1 MSDRIEEVI
10 FENLLTNDEYAR
22 KALPFIEDSYFMDKI
37 DKVVFDVIK
46 HFYDEYNAA
55 PTKAALKL
63 AIGDSKSLR
72 QQEYDLAVELVDR
85 LGAPDQNTQWLF
97 DKTES
102 FCKDKAVYNAIM
114 TSISILDGGNTKFDK
129 GAIPSILSEALA
141 ISFDKTI
148 GHDYFEDADRRYDFY
163 HLKEDR
169 VPFDLDLFNKIT
181 KGGIPKKTLNI
192 ILAGTNVGKS
202 LFLCHHAA
210 SVIKQGKNALYIT
223 MEMAEE
229 RIAERID
236 CNLMNISMND
246 LYKTGKKEYQSKFE
260 EIKSKSHG
268 KLVVK
273 EYPTSSAH
281 VGHFKS
287 LLDEL
292 KLKKNF
298 VPDIIYID
306 YINICCSQRLK
317 GDTNSY
323 FLIKAIAEELRGLA
337 VEYDVPIFSA
347 TQTTR
352 GGYANTDVDLTDTSE
367 SFGLPATADFM
378 FAMMRTEELDK
389 MGQLIVKQLKSR
401 YNDVNYYKRFVVG
414 IDIEKFKLYDVEQ
427 SAQDDLV
434 DKGNHDDDDTPAFD
448 KGKFGSAMRKRGD
461 YQQLDFN

>member
-1 MSDRIEEVI
+1 VSDRIEEVI
-10 FENLLTNDEYAR
+10 LENLLTNDEYAR
-22 KALPFIEDSYFMDKI
+22 KTVPFIDETYFQDKI
-37 DKVVFDVIK
+37 DKTVFSCIK
-46 HFYDEYNAA
+46 QFYDQYNAA

-63 AIGDSKSLR
+63 AIDDSKSLR
-72 QQEYDLAVELVDR
+72 QQEYELANTLVDK
-85 LGAPDQNTQWLF
+85 LGQSDKNTQWLY
-97 DKTES
+97 DATEN

-114 TSISILDGGNTKFDK
+114 TSIGILDGGNTKYDK

-148 GHDYFEDADRRYDFY
+148 GHDYFEESARRYDYY

-169 VPFDLDLFNKIT
+169 VAFDLELFNKIT

-192 ILAGTNVGKS
+192 VLAGTNVGKS

-210 SVIKQGKNALYIT
+210 SVLKQGKNALYIT

-236 CNLMNISMND
+236 CNLLDITVND
-246 LYKTGKKEYQSKFE
+246 LYKTGKKEFTSKFE
-260 EIKSKSHG
+260 DLKAKTQG

-273 EYPTSSAH
+273 EYPTSSAS
-281 VGHFKS
+281 VQHFKS

-298 VPDIIYID
+298 VPDIIYVD
-306 YINICCSQRLK
+306 YINICCSARLK
-317 GDTNSY
+317 GDSNSY
-323 FLIKAIAEELRGLA
+323 FLIKAIAEELRGMA
-337 VEYDVPIFSA
+337 VEYDVPVFSA

-352 GGYANTDVDLTDTSE
+352 GGFDNTDVSLTDTSE

-401 YNDVNYYKRFVVG
+401 YNDVNYYKRFVIG
-414 IDIEKFKLYDVEQ
+414 IDIQKFKLYDVEQ
-427 SAQDDLV
+427 SAQDDIV
-434 DKGNHDDDDTPAFD
+434 DKGKTDDDIPLFD
-448 KGKFGSAMRKRGD
+448 KSKFGNKQRGD
-461 YQQLDFN
+461 FQQLDFT